1 MKDNF
6 CVVPFTQME
15 IGTTGKV
22 RPCCEYN
29 GFVGNINDNSFLD
42 TFNNEQFQELRDQFT
57 NNIAPEGCKKCFTQE
72 AASIE
77 SRRQQENTK
86 CSNITTPVPIK
97 LDLKFSNICNMKCR
111 ICDSNNSRLW
121 EKEETIIFG
130 RPNNKGQSGK
140 WIYNLDR
147 WKELEGFINTL
158 ETFYISGGEPLLVKE
173 NFQFIQQCI
182 EQNKA
187 KDITL
192 RIITN
197 GSVKIPEKI
206 LEYFKQFKSVELMY
220 SIDDIDD
227 RFTYQ
232 RYPIKFSKVENNFK
246 DILKHDYLKVS
257 LIYTVSIH
265 NCLSGQLF
273 LEWCDSIGI
282 PHSNIFVNFV
292 GDPDYYDISVLS
304 QQDKDK
310 IVEHLTDNYIDNQIK
325 QYLTTQF
332 REVNLEYINDIRN
345 KIIDKVDKLRNQK
358 FSKLFPI
365 MAEILKL

>member
-1 MKDNF
+1 MKNNF
-6 CVVPFTQME
+6 CIVPFTQME

-29 GFVGNINDNSFLD
+29 GFVGNINDTGFLD
-42 TFNNEQFQELRDQFT
+42 TFNNEKFQELRTQFT

-72 AASIE
+72 SAGIE
-77 SRRQQENTK
+77 SRRQQENAT
-86 CSNITTPVPIK
+86 CSNTTTHVPIK

-111 ICDSNNSRLW
+111 ICDSNNSHLW
-121 EKEETIIFG
+121 EKEETIMFG

-140 WIYNLDR
+140 WIHNLDR
-147 WKELEGFINTL
+147 WKELEGFIDTL

-173 NFQFIQQCI
+173 NFQFIKQCI

-197 GSVKIPEKI
+197 GSVTIPEET
-206 LEYFKQFKSVELMY
+206 LDYFKQFKSVQLMY

-232 RYPIKFSKVENNFK
+232 RYPVKFSKVETNFK
-246 DILKHDYLKVS
+246 DILKYDYLKVR
-257 LIYTVSIH
+257 LIYTVSIY
-265 NCLSGQLF
+265 NCLSSQSF
-273 LEWCDSIGI
+273 LDWCDRIGLC
-282 PHSNIFVNFV
+282 HSAIFVNFV
-292 GDPDYYDISVLS
+292 RDPEYYDISVLS

-310 IVEHLTDNYIDNQIK
+310 IVEHLTDNYIDYQIK
-325 QYLTTQF
+325 KYLTTQF
-332 REVNLEYINDIRN
+332 REVNVEHTNNFRRN
-345 KIIDKVDKLRNQK
+345 IIHKVDELRNQK
-358 FSKLFPI
+358 FSNLFPI
-365 MAEILKL
+365 ISTILNV